1 LTDRSARGIIPRPPA
16 HRPPARGL
24 RFVEVDMLS
33 SIAPLLATVVHAAPF
48 AIDPAPADA
57 TPTAASSTADAP
69 DDAAPKDA
77 APLTHALSDGEEASP
92 LEAAYTEPAAQDP
105 KDKPVLNKWT
115 GTISAGGTWSEG
127 NTKRR
132 TATALADAEYRRE
145 HDRINLKFLWTYADE
160 NHVLTDRRT
169 FGSIKYDYFLGK
181 KSYLFAIAEAGAN
194 FTAHDKLRSAV
205 GGGYGYQFMETKQLK
220 LSGELGAV
228 WFREEFTTADPTR
241 DYTAGRAAYKAEW
254 KPIDK
259 FTLANEG
266 EFYQGTDTWL
276 NASANELTRGRYNF
290 TDKFFI
296 ELAWI
301 YTWNNAPAT
310 GAKRVDNLYTL
321 NLGWAF

>member
-1 LTDRSARGIIPRPPA
+1 
-16 HRPPARGL
+16 
-24 RFVEVDMLS
+24 MLS
-33 SIAPLLATVVHAAPF
+33 LIAPLLATVVHAPTLAS
-48 AIDPAPADA
+48 DPARADTTPAADA
-57 TPTAASSTADAP
+57 TAAADATVTDSSEDVARDGAP
-69 DDAAPKDA
+69 DGDAPARTALDDDAEV
-77 APLTHALSDGEEASP
+77 TP
-92 LEAAYTEPAAQDP
+92 LEAAYTEPAAQDA

-145 HDRINLKFLWTYADE
+145 HDRFNFKFLWAYADE
-160 NHVLTDRRT
+160 DHVLTDRRT
-169 FGSIKYDYFLGK
+169 FGSFKYDYFLSK
-181 KSYLFAIAEAGAN
+181 KSYLFAIAEAGAS
-194 FTAHDKLRSAV
+194 FTANDKLRSAV
-205 GGGYGYQFMETKQLK
+205 GGGYGYQFVETKQLK

-241 DYTAGRAAYKAEW
+241 SYTAGRAAYKAEW
-254 KPIDK
+254 KPNDK

-266 EFYQGTDTWL
+266 EFYQGLDTYL
-276 NASANELTRGRYNF
+276 HASANELTRGRYNF

-301 YTWNNAPAT
+301 YAWNNEPAT